1 MIVMLKTL
9 QKTFHVRTG
18 DEVVVI
24 SGGAKGRRAKITKVN
39 RKKLVVY
46 LEGIDD
52 RAKGTDSG
60 TQKLKEQGVGT
71 HELDKFRLVKPMLHH
86 IKKNQQNPN
95 GALLWLEGPVHIS
108 NVMKVTEYERRRA

>member
-1 MIVMLKTL
+1 MIIFCPQFSQRRWSVKEWPL
-9 QKTFHVRTG
+9 QPLVNQ
-18 DEVVVI
+18 
-24 SGGAKGRRAKITKVN
+24 GAQV
-39 RKKLVVY
+39 LP

-86 IKKNQQNPN
+86 IRKNQQNPN

-108 NVMKVTEYERRRA
+108 NVMKVAEYERRRA